1 RDAEGPVVEP
11 RPDGGDRGAVMDRDR
26 DPVVARLERGLEVA
40 NHAEV
45 RLEALDAP
53 LPGERGGQSGEVAA
67 GLGQLGLLDL
77 DLVQPDDRIDDE
89 VAHGHALAHDLA
101 VDLALRRHVDED
113 VALDVRTAAEAPT
126 SAKAA
131 QAVVFDLVRATRREV
146 RIRRL
151 DSVLREGTLGG
162 HDLASPAQ
170 APAA

>member
-1 RDAEGPVVEP
+1 
-11 RPDGGDRGAVMDRDR
+11 
-26 DPVVARLERGLEVA
+26 VA

-89 VAHGHALAHDLA
+89 VAHGHALA

-126 SAKAA
+126 SGKAA
-131 QAVVFDLVRATRREV
+131 QAVVFVLVRATRREV
-146 RIRRL
+146 
-151 DSVLREGTLGG
+151 
-162 HDLASPAQ
+162 
-170 APAA
+170 